1 MRSASSSSSFSGT
14 PRSQPAVAAM
24 SPEKPTRP
32 SWKPTL
38 FSTVSATSRG
48 LIRPLNRRSRRN
60 ATAEKPA
67 MSVPSTS
74 KKAPTA
80 GPAGLS
86 STSRVMWAE
95 RAMAAGAREDTS
107 AAVRRSRWAHL
118 PGHLRAWIES
128 APVAGLP
135 SPSPPLEDAVR
146 WPPADG
152 RRVVFLLD
160 ASSGLERRF
169 LEQWIVRARPSGVT
183 PAGYDVVAIPPS
195 RRRRAGRVDP
205 RLEATLATGDDP
217 LLAPL
222 RVAWLP
228 PEGDGARAARL
239 SRLLSVG
246 DPRDPGRLRQ
256 AQVLRRHPDRCRV
269 VVAEPAPASELRE
282 RWRRTGGTDVGHTAG
297 LSEFVA
303 RQAALALDRAER
315 RLRGARY
322 KVPRFVQEEIVARPA
337 FRGAASRLAR
347 RLGRDEAS
355 VRREA
360 RRYLREIAAS
370 HSPRLIHLA
379 ANLIRYMYT
388 RGYGE
393 TLHYDREQLAALAA
407 LGQRHPLV
415 FLPSHKSNLDS
426 LVLKYALYENG
437 LPPNHTAGG
446 INMNFF
452 PMGAILRRTG
462 IFFIRRS
469 FKDNEVYKLVLRQYI
484 DYLIEKRFPLEWYI
498 EGTRSRSGK
507 LMPPRFG
514 LLAYVV
520 DAYRRGKSEDVLLVP
535 VSIAYD
541 QIQDVAGY
549 AAEERGGRK
558 RAESFGWFLRFV
570 RALRRRYGE
579 IYIRFGEPLSLA
591 RALGPPDPGAEPD
604 PNEQSLALQKT
615 AFDVSVR
622 INRVTPI
629 TATSLVTLALLG
641 VSSRALSVAETIAS
655 LRNLL
660 DYVRRR
666 DLPTAGA
673 LDLDTPD
680 GVRRALDALIE
691 NGVVTCF
698 AEGPEAV
705 YAIGPDKHLIAS
717 YYRNTIIHFF
727 VNGAIAELA
736 VLRAAED
743 GVADPAGEF
752 WDEAMRLRD
761 LLKFEFFFADKE
773 AFREELRAEV
783 RIHEADWERRVA
795 EGPAAIQA
803 LLRRFRPFSA
813 HRVLRPFL
821 EEYRVVAD
829 ALERR
834 PLDAAFQEDEF
845 LRGCLA
851 LGRQYE
857 LQRRILSPESVAK
870 TLFAT
875 ALRLA
880 RNRSLVDPGA
890 PDLAARRRA
899 FAEEVRRV
907 IRRIDAIDA
916 LVAARHAG
924 LIE

>member
-1 MRSASSSSSFSGT
+1 MRSESSSSSCSGT
-14 PRSQPAVAAM
+14 SRSQAAVAAIR
-24 SPEKPTRP
+24 PEKPRRP
-32 SWKPTL
+32 SWKRAVL
-38 FSTVSATSRG
+38 SRASTRSRAP
-48 LIRPLNRRSRRN
+48 IRPLASRSRRN

-67 MSVPSTS
+67 IRVPSTS

-80 GPAGLS
+80 GPAGPS
-86 STSRVMWAE
+86 SISRVRSAWSAIRSRRGRYLRRGPGVE
-95 RAMAAGAREDTS
+95 VPPASRRAAGLARIRAGGDARDPRAS
-107 AAVRRSRWAHL
+107 AVLAAGRRAAHRL
-118 PGHLRAWIES
+118 PARCLES
-128 APVAGLP
+128 ARAAAPR
-135 SPSPPLEDAVR
+135 AV
-146 WPPADG
+146 D
-152 RRVVFLLD
+152 
-160 ASSGLERRF
+160 
-169 LEQWIVRARPSGVT
+169 RARAPRGHRCGGVRHRGDPPFA
-183 PAGYDVVAIPPS
+183 PAATRGA
-195 RRRRAGRVDP
+195 RRPAAR
-205 RLEATLATGDDP
+205 GDDP

-228 PEGDGARAARL
+228 AEQDGVRPARL
-239 SRLLSVG
+239 AQLLTLG

-256 AQVLRRHPDRCRV
+256 ARVLRRHPHRCCI
-269 VVAEPAPASELRE
+269 VAGEPAPASELRE
-282 RWRRTGGTDVGHTAG
+282 RWRRAGGADFAHTAG
-297 LSEFVA
+297 LPDFVA
-303 RQAALALDRAER
+303 RQAALALERAER

-322 KVPRFVQEEIVARPA
+322 KVPRFLEEEIVARPA
-337 FRGAASRLAR
+337 FRGGIARLAR
-347 RLGRDEAS
+347 RLGRNEAS
-355 VRREA
+355 VTRDA
-360 RRYLREIAAS
+360 RRYLREIAAQ
-370 HSPRLIHLA
+370 HSPHHIDLA
-379 ANLIRYMYT
+379 ANLIRFMYT
-388 RGYGE
+388 QGYGE
-393 TLHYDREQLAALAA
+393 TLHYDRVQLEALAA

-415 FLPSHKSNLDS
+415 FLPTHKSMLDS

-452 PMGAILRRTG
+452 PMGGLMRRTG

-469 FKDNEVYKLVLRQYI
+469 FKDNEVYKFVLHQYI

-570 RALRRRYGE
+570 RALRRRYGN

-604 PNEQSLALQKT
+604 ANEQSLALQKL
-615 AFDVSVR
+615 AFAVSAR

-629 TATSLVTLALLG
+629 TATSLVALALLG

-736 VLRAAED
+736 LLRAAED
-743 GVADPAGEF
+743 GVADPTDEF
-752 WDEAMRLRD
+752 WDEARRLRD

-773 AFREELRAEV
+773 VFREELRAEV
-783 RIHEADWERRVA
+783 RLHDPEWERRVA

-803 LLRRFRPFSA
+803 
-813 HRVLRPFL
+813 
-821 EEYRVVAD
+821 
-829 ALERR
+829 
-834 PLDAAFQEDEF
+834 
-845 LRGCLA
+845 
-851 LGRQYE
+851 
-857 LQRRILSPESVAK
+857 
-870 TLFAT
+870 
-875 ALRLA
+875 
-880 RNRSLVDPGA
+880 
-890 PDLAARRRA
+890 
-899 FAEEVRRV
+899 
-907 IRRIDAIDA
+907 
-916 LVAARHAG
+916 
-924 LIE
+924 